1 METEIQEKMDKL
13 KSFYN
18 IDPILKLNNE
28 TDIYTIIGTYDNLS
42 IETYVKL
49 DRSKEDFEL
58 DAQFILVE
66 KLHNVIDKYILKYSY
81 I

>member
-28 TDIYTIIGTYDNLS
+28 TDIYTIIGIYDNLS

-58 DAQFILVE
+58 DAQLILVE
-66 KLHNVIDKYILKYSY
+66 KLHNVIDKYIKWKN